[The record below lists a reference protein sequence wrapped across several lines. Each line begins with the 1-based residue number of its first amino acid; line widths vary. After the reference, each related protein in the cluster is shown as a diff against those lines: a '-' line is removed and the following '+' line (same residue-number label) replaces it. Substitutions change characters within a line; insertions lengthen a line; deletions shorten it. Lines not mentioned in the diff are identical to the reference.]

1 MALRRPCKPELR
13 EEIPY
18 FASKSTV
25 PCLLHFQKTI
35 FSALENDPLFAH
47 PRGSQLSVEK
57 YQELNFLRCKRV
69 FEYDFL
75 PVGDMLGSLPKVLA
89 LIECLGMYDWSL
101 AAKFFLH
108 VLVSRP
114 GRGEE
119 RRGAPPML
127 CWGSTALHPPNR
139 RYTGQLPLWFAG
151 WQRLPASR
159 AL

>member
-1 MALRRPCKPELR
+1 MALRRPCKPELS
-13 EEIPY
+13 EKITY

-47 PRGSQLSVEK
+47 HHGSQLSVEK
-57 YQELNFLRCKRV
+57 YQELNFLRCKRI

-75 PVGDMLGSLPKVLA
+75 PMGDMLGSLPKVLA
-89 LIECLGMYDWSL
+89 LIECLSMYDCSL
-101 AAKFFLH
+101 ASKFFLN
-108 VLVSRP
+108 VLVSCP

-119 RRGAPPML
+119 RRGAPPTL
-127 CWGSTALHPPNR
+127 CRGSTALRPPNL
-139 RYTGQLPLWFAG
+139 RYARQLPLWFAG
-151 WQRLPASR
+151 WQRLPTSR

>member
-1 MALRRPCKPELR
+1 M
-13 EEIPY
+13 
-18 FASKSTV
+18 
-25 PCLLHFQKTI
+25 
-35 FSALENDPLFAH
+35 
-47 PRGSQLSVEK
+47 EK

-75 PVGDMLGSLPKVLA
+75 PVGDMLGSLPRVLA

-119 RRGAPPML
+119 ERGPLSPWAPGL
-127 CWGSTALHPPNR
+127 SSALSTEPETHLAVPFMVSWLAA
-139 RYTGQLPLWFAG
+139 FA
-151 WQRLPASR
+151 RF
-159 AL
+159 